1 MDETFKHGE
10 PVFLPVLPLKNMVAL
25 PRSIVP
31 VVVGRDFSIKA
42 VDAAIHG
49 NKEIFVTAQKV
60 TDTEKPSLD
69 DVFHTGTRAMIVQV
83 ARMPNGTL
91 KILVEGIAR
100 SRIVDV
106 KQSDGF
112 LGVMAQD
119 LYPTPLETTPDN
131 TALWRNLFDLFKE
144 YVQLNEK
151 VSADVLSLFHG
162 IDDIDYLA
170 DTVAIQMHL
179 NFSDRQ
185 KILETIGLKDRALH
199 ICVLLRN
206 ELEILKAEKNIRK
219 RIQSQVEKNQKDY
232 YLTEQMRAIQR
243 ELGRDDFQ
251 HEINDL
257 RKKAKKV
264 KLSSEARE
272 KVDAEL
278 RRLEQMQATSPE
290 AAVSRNYIE
299 WLLSLPWS
307 EVTNDTVGMD
317 DAEKILN
324 NSHAGMKKAKERIIE
339 FLAAKKFAGDN
350 LRRSPIICLVGPPGV
365 GKTSLGQSVAAALG
379 RELVRISLDGVRDEA
394 EIRGHR
400 RTYIGAMPGKIVQS
414 MKKVKV
420 INPVMLLDEID
431 KMAMDFRG
439 DPAAALLE
447 VLDPELNKSFGDH
460 FLEVDYDLSKVM
472 FITTANV
479 IDNIPYPLL
488 DRMEIIQLS
497 GYTDQEKLEIA
508 QNFLLP
514 KLLKEHDLKNQQVTI
529 PESIVKKIID
539 EYTKEAGVRQLER
552 VLAKLLRKGILLLL
566 KGKPDQHV
574 VVDDAMLEQW
584 LGAASFRRDERSREH
599 AVGVATGLAWTEVGG
614 DVLDVE
620 VTVMKGKGT
629 LTITGQLGEVM
640 QESAQAAMSYIRSR
654 AKDFGLK
661 ENFYADVDV
670 HVHVPE
676 GAIPKDGPSAGI
688 TMAVALTSALTQVP
702 VRRDVAM
709 TGEVTLRGRVLQIG
723 GLKEKLLA
731 ASRFGVIKA
740 VVPLSNAKDVK
751 EFAHEL
757 DPSLEIVY
765 ATHMDTVLKEALVAK
780 PYLKTIHKRKKKKS

>member
-1 MDETFKHGE
+1 MNETFKQGE
-10 PVFLPVLPLKNMVAL
+10 SAILPVLPLKNIIAL

-31 VVVGRDFSIKA
+31 VVVGREISLKA
-42 VDAAIHG
+42 VDAALKG
-49 NKEIFVTAQKV
+49 NKEIFVTAQRA
-60 TDTEKPSLD
+60 TDTETPTID
-69 DVFHTGTRAMIVQV
+69 DIFHIGTRAIIVQV

-91 KILVEGIAR
+91 KILVEGTAR
-100 SRIVDV
+100 SQIVAV
-106 KQSDGF
+106 QPGEGY
-112 LGVMAQD
+112 LGVVAQD
-119 LYPTPLETTPDN
+119 LVPEPLEATPDN
-131 TALWRNLFDLFKE
+131 LALWRNLFDLFKE
-144 YVQLNEK
+144 YVSLNEK

-162 IDDIDYLA
+162 LEDIDYLT

-179 NFSDRQ
+179 NFAERQ
-185 KILETIGLKDRALH
+185 KILEMVGLRERALH
-199 ICVLLRN
+199 VCVLLRN

-219 RIQSQVEKNQKDY
+219 RVQSQVEKNQKDY
-232 YLTEQMRAIQR
+232 YLNEQMRAIQR

-251 HEINDL
+251 NEINEL
-257 RKKAKKV
+257 RKKAKKI
-264 KLSSEARE
+264 KLSPEARE

-278 RRLEQMQATSPE
+278 RRLESMQMSSPE
-290 AAVSRNYIE
+290 ASVSRNYVE
-299 WLLSLPWS
+299 WILSLPWS
-307 EVTNDTVGMD
+307 DSTHDNISMEE
-317 DAEKILN
+317 AEKILAS
-324 NSHAGMKKAKERIIE
+324 SHAGMKKAKERIIE

-350 LRRSPIICLVGPPGV
+350 LRRAPIICFAGPPGV
-365 GKTSLGQSVAAALG
+365 GKTSLGQSVARALG
-379 RELVRISLDGVRDEA
+379 RELVRISLGGVRDEA

-400 RTYIGAMPGKIVQS
+400 RTYIGAMPGKIIQS

-420 INPVMLLDEID
+420 INPVILLDEID

-460 FLEVDYDLSKVM
+460 FLEVEYDLSKVM

-508 QNFLLP
+508 QSFLLP
-514 KLLKEHDLKNQQVTI
+514 KLLKEHDLKEQQVSI
-529 PESIVKKIID
+529 PEKIIKKIID

-566 KGKPDQHV
+566 KKEPTKSV
-574 VVDDAMLEQW
+574 VVDDALLEQW
-584 LGAASFRRDERSREH
+584 LGAPSFRRDEQTREH
-599 AVGVATGLAWTEVGG
+599 TVGVATGLAWTEVGG

-731 ASRFGVIKA
+731 ATRFGITKVI
-740 VVPLSNAKDVK
+740 VPQSNAKDVK

-757 DPSLEIVY
+757 DPSLKIVY
-765 ATHMDTVLKEALVAK
+765 ATHMDTVLQEALVAK
-780 PYLKTIHKRKKKKS
+780 PYLKTVHKRKKKKS